1 MMAIFCS
8 WDEDIRDDFYPW
20 KRYIKNDFYP
30 GFDISRMRQRGVYSL
45 LAASFL
51 IYERWAKVAAGS

>member
-1 MMAIFCS
+1 MAIFCS

-30 GFDISRMRQRGVYSL
+30 GFDI
-45 LAASFL
+45 
-51 IYERWAKVAAGS
+51 

>member
-8 WDEDIRDDFYPW
+8 WDDDIKDDFYPW

-30 GFDISRMRQRGVYSL
+30 GFDIKNEATRGDI
-45 LAASFL
+45 APARCL
-51 IYERWAKVAAGS
+51 IFDI